1 MRTYYI
7 GQGTLLTACG
17 DLNGNEI
24 QKRGDSFI
32 HMTDSLCC
40 SADSD
45 IVV

>member
-24 QKRGDSFI
+24 QKRGYFYM
-32 HMTDSLCC
+32 HG
-40 SADSD
+40 
-45 IVV
+45 